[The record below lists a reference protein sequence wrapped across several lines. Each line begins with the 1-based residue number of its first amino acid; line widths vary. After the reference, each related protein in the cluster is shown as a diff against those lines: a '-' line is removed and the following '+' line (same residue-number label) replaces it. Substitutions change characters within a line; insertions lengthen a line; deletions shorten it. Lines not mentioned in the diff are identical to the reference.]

1 MNAKEYLQ
9 QAYRLNE
16 LIDSNQRELDQLRAL
31 STSISA
37 VDVSKERVQGGA
49 DSHDKI
55 GSIIAKIVDL
65 NDIINDEIDRFV
77 DLKTDIHNKIM
88 LIPDNTETSVYKGYK
103 QDKIEMRGDRAEM
116 SDFPLYLNTVA
127 GGLDRRDQTIGG
139 FSFVVKIYAVPV
151 VEIIG

>member
-88 LIPDNTETSVYKGYK
+88 LIPDNTEKLVLKYRYIEFETWESIAVELGYTFQWVHVLHK
-103 QDKIEMRGDRAEM
+103 RALKNFEKVLH
-116 SDFPLYLNTVA
+116 S
-127 GGLDRRDQTIGG
+127 
-139 FSFVVKIYAVPV
+139 
-151 VEIIG
+151 

>member
-65 NDIINDEIDRFV
+65 NDIINNEIDRFV

-88 LIPDNTETSVYKGYK
+88 LIPDNTEKLVLKYRYIEFETWESIAVELGYTFQWVHVLHK
-103 QDKIEMRGDRAEM
+103 RA
-116 SDFPLYLNTVA
+116 LK
-127 GGLDRRDQTIGG
+127 
-139 FSFVVKIYAVPV
+139 SFEKVLHS
-151 VEIIG
+151 

>member
-1 MNAKEYLQ
+1 MNAKKYLQ

-88 LIPDNTETSVYKGYK
+88 LIPDNTEKLVLKYRYIEFETWESIAVELGYTFQWVHVLHK
-103 QDKIEMRGDRAEM
+103 RA
-116 SDFPLYLNTVA
+116 LK
-127 GGLDRRDQTIGG
+127 
-139 FSFVVKIYAVPV
+139 SFEKVFHS
-151 VEIIG
+151 

>member
-88 LIPDNTETSVYKGYK
+88 LIPDNTENLVLKYRYIEFETWESIAVELGYTFQWVHVLHK
-103 QDKIEMRGDRAEM
+103 RA
-116 SDFPLYLNTVA
+116 LK
-127 GGLDRRDQTIGG
+127 
-139 FSFVVKIYAVPV
+139 SFEKVLHS
-151 VEIIG
+151 